1 MVKNRFAEWRQGCV
15 CPRDFP
21 VCVCG
26 RTPAAQPVLKKP
38 ATATPQELAENP
50 RSRSASCAV
59 WKTARPLLIGTSP
72 DMNQLYSVI

>member
-50 RSRSASCAV
+50 RSRSAKLRCV
-59 WKTARPLLIGTSP
+59 EKLHDR
-72 DMNQLYSVI
+72 Y